1 MHTLFR
7 HTASLRSNTL
17 VGGMG
22 ALILRLC
29 VVWLLLH
36 RYYKPGESA
45 SVPFLPFLVGVVL
58 AMLAATVVVVQQTS

>member
-1 MHTLFR
+1 
-7 HTASLRSNTL
+7 
-17 VGGMG
+17 MG